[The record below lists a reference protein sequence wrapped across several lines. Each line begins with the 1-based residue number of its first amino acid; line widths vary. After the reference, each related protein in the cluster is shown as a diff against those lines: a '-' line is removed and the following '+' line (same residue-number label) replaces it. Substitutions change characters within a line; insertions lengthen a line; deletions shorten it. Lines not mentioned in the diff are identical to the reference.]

1 MLAPDPS
8 CGIDL
13 GRVLD
18 ALPRAIIVTDALGEI
33 LIWNRQ
39 AELLYGWSAAEVVG
53 RKASEVLVPEDG
65 RERAEKVLEVV
76 REGEVW
82 EGDFTVRRRDG
93 QAVEIWVANRPLFDD
108 LGSLI
113 AIVGA
118 SEDVTE
124 QRRMEKRDVELTEHL
139 LLALQA
145 GGLGTFRWNSE
156 TGATEWDERLE
167 ALFGLGPGA
176 FDGTFDAWV
185 ALVHPE
191 DRDRVVTTLEEALAS
206 KGTYTLE
213 HRVVWPDG
221 SVRWLHCAGRVTVD
235 RAGNVTGSIG
245 CSRDAT
251 PQITARLERERL
263 IAEAVASAE
272 QERIHRQRLE
282 FLSNVNDALAMAND
296 RRAVMVNV
304 AQAAVPRLGDW
315 CFVYVLPHAGAT
327 IPDIEIA
334 HVDPALVA
342 YALEL
347 QGQIPYD
354 PDSTSG
360 MPNVIRTGEAE
371 FYPVIDDDVLAGIS
385 ASDAAREVVRQLAL
399 GSSIAVPLAK
409 RGRVL
414 GGLQLIRSH
423 TSRAYTDDDLA
434 LARIVAARIASTLE
448 NMRLSEEQR
457 TIASTLQA
465 SLLPYEIPKIPD
477 MELAV
482 RYWANGEAVV
492 IGGDFY
498 DVFALTDESWAVV
511 IGDVCG
517 TGPSA
522 AALTGLARHTIASA
536 GWHGDDHSA
545 VLTNL
550 NAAMLKRRSQSFC
563 TVIYGT
569 LHREADG
576 VVFRSANAGH
586 PRPVLAR
593 ADGSVAYIGEHGSL
607 LGAFEA
613 IQTTTTDSLLAPG
626 DTVVLYTDGMT
637 DVAPPY
643 GLGADDLLRLV
654 GDAVAEPTRSAEE
667 IADQIHLELAA
678 ILPIDRRSDDIALL
692 VMRRTGPSEGGN
704 PDVPPGRGEG
714 EGQSQRQERHDR
726 R

>member
-1 MLAPDPS
+1 M
-8 CGIDL
+8 
-13 GRVLD
+13 
-18 ALPRAIIVTDALGEI
+18 TDALGEI

-124 QRRMEKRDVELTEHL
+124 QRRLEKRDVELTEHL

-315 CFVYVLPHAGAT
+315 CFVYMLPHAGAT

-334 HVDPALVA
+334 HVDPASVA

-385 ASDAAREVVRQLAL
+385 PSDAAREVVRQLAL

>member
-1 MLAPDPS
+1 M
-8 CGIDL
+8 
-13 GRVLD
+13 
-18 ALPRAIIVTDALGEI
+18 TDALGEI

>member
-1 MLAPDPS
+1 M
-8 CGIDL
+8 
-13 GRVLD
+13 
-18 ALPRAIIVTDALGEI
+18 TDALGEI

-124 QRRMEKRDVELTEHL
+124 QRRLEKRDVELTEHL

-334 HVDPALVA
+334 HVDPASVA

-385 ASDAAREVVRQLAL
+385 PSDAAREVVRQLAL